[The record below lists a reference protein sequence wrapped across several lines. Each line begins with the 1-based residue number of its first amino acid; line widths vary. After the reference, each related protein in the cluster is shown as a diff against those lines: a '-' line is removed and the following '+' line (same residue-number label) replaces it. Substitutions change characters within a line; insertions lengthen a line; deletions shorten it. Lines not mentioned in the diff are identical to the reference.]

1 MDGSMWSNDES
12 VVYSRKMYCAVSFFV
27 RLGRIMTSL
36 RVIHVCRNKNTLLV
50 ERVLKIFNF

>member
-1 MDGSMWSNDES
+1 MWSNDES

-50 ERVLKIFNF
+50 ERVLKICNF